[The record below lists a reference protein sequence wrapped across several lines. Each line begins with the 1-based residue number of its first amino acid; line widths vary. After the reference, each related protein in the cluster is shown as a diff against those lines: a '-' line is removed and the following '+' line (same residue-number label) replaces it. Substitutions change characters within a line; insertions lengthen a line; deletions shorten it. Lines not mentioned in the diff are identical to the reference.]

1 MIIAIDVLLGLTIL
15 ISIIVGAKQGFIK
28 SVVGFLRFVIAF
40 ILANTFYP
48 TVASLARKLI
58 GVETVPISDEKTG
71 IIEFIRSVPEKLSTV
86 DTETAR
92 EMFISVLFEIGAF
105 LLIFFAV
112 VLIIKF
118 IAWIIEKNTRIPGLS
133 FANKFLGGVFGAFCG
148 LFWTWLLAGLFSNY
162 LLDWLVEN
170 SPELFYE
177 EMRDDFFV
185 KFCAETN
192 PLVYL
197 FSAVDKLASKFQ
209 I

>member
-1 MIIAIDVLLGLTIL
+1 MIIAIDILLGLTIL
-15 ISIIVGAKQGFIK
+15 VSVIVGAKQGFIK

-40 ILANTFYP
+40 IVANVFYP

-58 GVETVPISDEKTG
+58 GVETAPIYDEKTG
-71 IIEFIRSVPEKLSTV
+71 IIQFIKSIPEKLSKV

-92 EMFISVLFEIGAF
+92 EMFISALFDIAAF

-118 IAWIIEKNTRIPGLS
+118 IAWIIEKSTRIPGLS
-133 FANKFLGGVFGAFCG
+133 FANKFLGGVFGIFCG

-162 LLDWLVEN
+162 LLDWLIEN

-192 PLVYL
+192 PLVDL
-197 FSAVDKLASKFQ
+197 FSMVDRLASMLQ